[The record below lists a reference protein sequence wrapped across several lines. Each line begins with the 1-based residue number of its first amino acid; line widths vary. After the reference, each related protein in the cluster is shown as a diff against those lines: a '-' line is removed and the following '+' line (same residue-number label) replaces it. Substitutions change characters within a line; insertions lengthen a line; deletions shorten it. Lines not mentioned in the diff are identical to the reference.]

1 MNTGRQSLPK
11 PGLTAAPDRLLREP
25 NRASAPGRPRIWLAS
40 VLDILA
46 KTFDAFRE
54 RVFTARYAP
63 YLDPIGRCR
72 FGPGILIREFT
83 SHKGKAGTGLRIV
96 TMGGNKIGAG
106 TIIQGSGRILLGRN
120 SFMGEYST
128 IGCNDRIDIGRDVM
142 ISQAVSIRDTDHGHA
157 RTDIAMKEQ
166 GITTAAV
173 TIGDDVWIGHGATI
187 LKGVTIGR
195 GAIIAAGAVVI
206 RDVDAFAIVGG
217 VPGRVVGTRTVAG
230 ETQTEGAKIATN

>member
-1 MNTGRQSLPK
+1 
-11 PGLTAAPDRLLREP
+11 
-25 NRASAPGRPRIWLAS
+25 
-40 VLDILA
+40 
-46 KTFDAFRE
+46 
-54 RVFTARYAP
+54 
-63 YLDPIGRCR
+63 
-72 FGPGILIREFT
+72 
-83 SHKGKAGTGLRIV
+83 
-96 TMGGNKIGAG
+96 MGGNKIGAER
-106 TIIQGSGRILLGRN
+106 SSRGRADALGRN
-120 SFMGEYST
+120 SLLGEYCT

-142 ISQAVSIRDTDHGHA
+142 ISQAVSIRDTDHTHA

-173 TIGDDVWIGHGATI
+173 TIGDDVWIGQRTI